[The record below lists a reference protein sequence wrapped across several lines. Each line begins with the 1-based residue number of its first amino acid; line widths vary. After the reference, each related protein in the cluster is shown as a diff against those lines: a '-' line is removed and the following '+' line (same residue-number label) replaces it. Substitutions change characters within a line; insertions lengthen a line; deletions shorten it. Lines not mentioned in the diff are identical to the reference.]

1 MRSIEFAGAKCEEEM
16 LSLEEQVSQ
25 FQDEAEAWDLKT
37 LLHWGLSEF
46 DQSLAIAA
54 SFGAED
60 VVLID
65 QASKLRSQ
73 FRVFTLDTDFLFP
86 ETYALIHRI
95 EERYGIQVERTRS
108 ELTPAQQAAQYGER
122 LWASQPDQCC
132 QLRKVEPL
140 KKKLSGLSAWITGV
154 RRDQAPTRAHT
165 RKLEWDAKFG
175 LVKINPIADWNWNQ
189 VWEYIRANDVPYN
202 PLHDQNYPSIGC
214 TYCTRPVQPGEDPRA
229 GRWSGFNKIECG
241 LHVKGTDTTA

>member
-1 MRSIEFAGAKCEEEM
+1 M
-16 LSLEEQVSQ
+16 LTLEQQV
-25 FQDEAEAWDLKT
+25 AELQGQAEGWDLTKA
-37 LLHWGLSEF
+37 LEWGLSEF
-46 DQSLAIAA
+46 GSSLAIAS

-65 QASKLRSQ
+65 QAAKIRPD

-86 ETYALIHRI
+86 ETYALIDSV
-95 EERYGIQVERTRS
+95 EKRYGIAVERTHS
-108 ELTPAQQAAQYGER
+108 EFTPVQQAARYGEA

-140 KKKLSGLSAWITGV
+140 KKKLSGLKAWVTGV
-154 RRDQAPTRAHT
+154 RRDQAPTRADT

-175 LVKINPIADWNWNQ
+175 LLKLNPLADWNATQ
-189 VWEYIRANDVPYN
+189 VWDYIRANDVPYN
-202 PLHDQNYPSIGC
+202 PLHDRNYPSIGC

-241 LHVKGTDTTA
+241 LHVKDQNR

>member
-1 MRSIEFAGAKCEEEM
+1 M
-16 LSLEEQVSQ
+16 LSLEQHVTELRDQ
-25 FQDEAEAWDLKT
+25 AEAWDLKT
-37 LLHWGLSEF
+37 LLQWGLSEF

-65 QASKLRSQ
+65 QVSKLRSQ

-86 ETYALIHRI
+86 ETYALIDRI
-95 EERYGIQVERTRS
+95 EKRYGIQVERTRS
-108 ELTPAQQAAQYGER
+108 ELTPAEQAAHYGER

-140 KKKLSGLSAWITGV
+140 KKKLSGLSAWVTGV

-241 LHVKGTDTTA
+241 LHVKEST